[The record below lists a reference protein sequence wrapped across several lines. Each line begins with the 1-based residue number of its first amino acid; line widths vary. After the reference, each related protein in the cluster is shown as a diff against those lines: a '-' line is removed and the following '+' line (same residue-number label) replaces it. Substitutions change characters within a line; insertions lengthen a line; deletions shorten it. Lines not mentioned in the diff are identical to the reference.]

1 MLINGFD
8 YGQIDDYVEE
18 VDRFEEQMVDKAK
31 RNGAPVKKS
40 FGSKISREY
49 RDYLDS
55 IVED

>member
-1 MLINGFD
+1 MYIDNFD
-8 YGQIDDYVEE
+8 LGQIDDYVEDL
-18 VDRFEEQMVDKAK
+18 DRFEEQMVDRAK

-49 RDYLDS
+49 RDYLDK

>member
-1 MLINGFD
+1 MIDPFD
-8 YGQIDDYVEE
+8 YGQIDDYAEE

-31 RNGAPVKKS
+31 RNGVPVKKS

-49 RDYLDS
+49 RDYFDS